1 MGVLTGRLPLLL
13 HSAGSTGALRHPN
26 PPVTSE
32 DREDG
37 GSGGG
42 RGGVKWSHRK
52 FLSWDQSV
60 EKPKK
65 SLVSEVGS
73 TYSQQISPN
82 WGHDAK

>member
-37 GSGGG
+37 GSGGV
-42 RGGVKWSHRK
+42 GGGQVVSQEVSLLGSKCGKAEKIFSFR
-52 FLSWDQSV
+52 SWINIFAADFT
-60 EKPKK
+60 K
-65 SLVSEVGS
+65 LGS
-73 TYSQQISPN
+73 RR
-82 WGHDAK
+82 